1 MSLNSVTS
9 RRLRAA
15 LFVCVLLAA
24 AGLRLPH
31 LAQRPLHTDEAVH
44 AVKFGLLLEKG
55 DYRYDP
61 YEYHGPAL
69 VYLTLIPA
77 ALRQQSTFAELDEI
91 TLRIVPLFFG
101 LALTAIPL
109 AFRRLL
115 PKGAAFWAALLTAVS
130 PAMVFYSRYYIMEM
144 LLVFFTA
151 CFLLALW
158 KFLTQGGILWGA
170 ALGLSMGL
178 MHASKE
184 TFILSWAAAAAA
196 VAFLA
201 VGKQTKFSCAKL
213 EVKAILVAFAA
224 ALLVSGLFFSSF
236 GKNPRGIIDS
246 VMTYAVYFSRGAG
259 HGSAHVYPWYAYF
272 KWLGWNYTHGKPFW
286 SEAAILLLGL
296 VGCAAAWRPNAEE
309 SKAFQRFLCL
319 YTLILTALY
328 SLIPYKTPWSML
340 SFLHGWILLASAGIA
355 DLLKRAPKKLLQHL
369 YLLFALASLH
379 LGLQAFQQNR
389 QYDTDSS
396 NPYVYAHTH
405 RDLFRLVQAVEQLSA
420 ASPLGKD
427 EYIEIICP
435 NDDYWPLPWYLRR
448 FRRVGYFSAVNF
460 DLPAARLIIAKPE
473 VENDL
478 LKKLYEL
485 PPPGQQYLYLPFFA
499 HPLWLRDG
507 VEIGLYVRKDLWDQW
522 YYSDQ
527 REGSDMA
534 GDSR

>member
-1 MSLNSVTS
+1 MSLNFITL

-61 YEYHGPAL
+61 HEYHGPAL
-69 VYLTLIPA
+69 VYFTLIPA
-77 ALRQQSTFAELDEI
+77 ALRRQSTFAELDEV

-158 KFLTQGGILWGA
+158 KFFTQGGILWGA
-170 ALGLSMGL
+170 ALGLSMGF
-178 MHASKE
+178 MHVSKE
-184 TFILSWAAAAAA
+184 TCILSWAAAAVA

-201 VGKQTKFSCAKL
+201 VGKKTKFSCAKL
-213 EVKAILVAFAA
+213 EVKAILVALTA

-236 GKNPRGIIDS
+236 GKNPHGIFDS

-259 HGSAHVYPWYAYF
+259 HGSAHVYPWYTYL
-272 KWLGWNYTHGKPFW
+272 KWLLWNHTPGKPLW
-286 SEAAILLLGL
+286 TEAAIIVLGL
-296 VGCAAAWRPNAEE
+296 VGCTVAWKTEPGE
-309 SKAFQRFLCL
+309 SKNFNLFLCL
-319 YTLILTALY
+319 YTLVLTAIY

-340 SFLHGWILLASAGIA
+340 GFLHGWILLAAIGIDA
-355 DLLKRAPKKLLQHL
+355 LLSRLMGRQKLAFAV
-369 YLLFALASLH
+369 LFSSSLN
-379 LGLQAFQQNR
+379 AFIWPEIFEI
-389 QYDTDSS
+389 SS
-396 NPYVYAHTH
+396 
-405 RDLFRLVQAVEQLSA
+405 
-420 ASPLGKD
+420 
-427 EYIEIICP
+427 
-435 NDDYWPLPWYLRR
+435 
-448 FRRVGYFSAVNF
+448 
-460 DLPAARLIIAKPE
+460 
-473 VENDL
+473 
-478 LKKLYEL
+478 
-485 PPPGQQYLYLPFFA
+485 
-499 HPLWLRDG
+499 
-507 VEIGLYVRKDLWDQW
+507 
-522 YYSDQ
+522 
-527 REGSDMA
+527 
-534 GDSR
+534 